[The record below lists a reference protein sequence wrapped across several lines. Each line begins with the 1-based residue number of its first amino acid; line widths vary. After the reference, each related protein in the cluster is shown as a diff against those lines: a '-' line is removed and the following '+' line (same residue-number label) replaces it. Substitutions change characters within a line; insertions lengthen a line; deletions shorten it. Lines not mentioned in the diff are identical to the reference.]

1 MSGRNFLFV
10 PGPTNVPDRILRA
23 MHRAQEDH
31 RSSAFPA
38 LTKGLL
44 ADLPKVFGTTSGQAF
59 ILPASGT
66 AMWETSIVNALNPG
80 DRVLAVR
87 NGQFAH
93 LFIDAAQRLGMTVDV
108 HEAEWG
114 RAVPADAVREALAAD
129 RGAAIKAVLIVHN
142 ETSTGVT
149 SDVAAVRAAMDAAG
163 HPALLMVDGVSSVAS
178 LEFRMDDWGVDFAI
192 AGSQKGFMMPAGLG
206 LLCVSRKG
214 LQAMQAAKCP
224 RAFFDLRD
232 HVTHNANGYF
242 PYTPALSHLYGL
254 RESLDMLLGEGMAA
268 VAARHRRLAEGVRRA
283 VAAWGLGVCAKDPS
297 AQSDTVT
304 AIVVPSGADAERV
317 RDVAFRNHDL
327 ALGAGLGPLRGK
339 VFRIGHLG
347 DLNALMLLGALAGT
361 EMALLDAG
369 IEVKPGAGVAA
380 AQEWYRAHAS

>member
-1 MSGRNFLFV
+1 MPGRNFLFV

-93 LFIDAAQRLGMTVDV
+93 LFIDAAQRLGMVVDV
-108 HEAEWG
+108 HETEWG
-114 RAVPADAVREALAAD
+114 RPVPADAVRDALAAD
-129 RGAAIKAVLIVHN
+129 RAHAIKAVLIVHN

-149 SDVAAVRAAMDAAG
+149 SDIGAVRAAMDAAR

-214 LQAMQAAKCP
+214 LQAVQKATCP

-254 RESLDMLLGEGMAA
+254 RESLDMLLAEGMPA

-283 VAAWGLGVCAKDPS
+283 VRAWGLGVCAKEAA

-304 AIVVPSGADAERV
+304 AIVVPPGADAEKV
-317 RDVAFRNHDL
+317 RDIAFRKYDL
-327 ALGAGLGPLRGK
+327 ALGAGLGPLRGT

-347 DLNALMLLGALAGT
+347 DLNALMLLGALAGA
-361 EMALLDAG
+361 EMALQDAG
-369 IEVKPGAGVAA
+369 IAVTPGAGVAA
-380 AQEWYRAHAS
+380 AQAWYREHAS

>member
-1 MSGRNFLFV
+1 MPGRNFLFV

-44 ADLPKVFGTTSGQAF
+44 ADLPKIFGSSQGQAF

-66 AMWETSIVNALNPG
+66 AMWEASIVNALSPG

-87 NGQFAH
+87 NGQFSH
-93 LFIDAAQRLGMTVDV
+93 LFIDAAQRLHLSVDV
-108 HEAEWG
+108 IEADWG
-114 RAVPADAVREALAAD
+114 GAVDATAIGARLSADT
-129 RGAAIKAVLIVHN
+129 GHAIKAVLVVHN
-142 ETSTGVT
+142 ETATGVT
-149 SDVAAVRAAMDAAG
+149 SDIGAVRRAMDGAK
-163 HPALLMVDGVSSVAS
+163 HPALLFVDGVSAVAS
-178 LEFRMDDWGVDFAI
+178 LDFRMDEWGVDFAI

-214 LQAMQAAKCP
+214 VAAFDTAKSP

-232 HVTHNANGYF
+232 HVKHNADGYF

-254 RESLDMLLGEGMAA
+254 RESLDILLAEGMAN
-268 VAARHRRLAEGVRRA
+268 VAARHRRLGEGVRRA
-283 VAAWGLGVCAKDPS
+283 VAAWGLGVCAKDP
-297 AQSDTVT
+297 ATQSDTVT
-304 AIVVPSGADAERV
+304 AVVVPAGADAERV
-317 RDVAFRNHDL
+317 RDLAFRRYDL

-347 DLNALMLLGALAGT
+347 DLNELMLLGALAGT
-361 EMALLDAG
+361 EMAMADAG
-369 IEVKPGAGVAA
+369 IAVVAGSGVAA
-380 AQEWYRAHAS
+380 AEAWYRSSRA